1 MYTPTLKHEH
11 TNTLKLGVLGST
23 NGTDLQAILDAITSG
38 DLNAEVSVVISNRKN
53 AYILERA
60 EKHGVPAVF
69 ISHKGKTRVE
79 FDTEMTSALNE
90 HGVDLVLLIGFM
102 RILSA
107 EFCNTWRDRLLNVH
121 PSLLPKYAGG
131 MDTNVHEEVLKN
143 GETETGCTIH
153 FVTDEVDGGPILIQ
167 KKCTVAPN
175 DTVESLK
182 TKVQKLEG
190 LAFVESIKLIQCAN
204 G

>member
-1 MYTPTLKHEH
+1 MPTLTYEH

-23 NGTDLQAILDAITSG
+23 NGTDLQAILGAITSG

-60 EKHGVPAVF
+60 ENHNVPAMF
-69 ISHKGKTRVE
+69 ISHKGKTREE
-79 FDTEMTSALNE
+79 FDAEMTSELNE
-90 HGVDLVLLIGFM
+90 RSVELVLLIGFM

-121 PSLLPKYAGG
+121 PSLL
-131 MDTNVHEEVLKN
+131 
-143 GETETGCTIH
+143 
-153 FVTDEVDGGPILIQ
+153 
-167 KKCTVAPN
+167 KKCAVAPN

-190 LAFVESIKLIQCAN
+190 LAFVESIKLIQSAN

>member
-1 MYTPTLKHEH
+1 MI
-11 TNTLKLGVLGST
+11 KLGVIGST
-23 NGTDLQAILDAITSG
+23 KGTDLQAIFDAIKTG
-38 DLNAEVSVVISNRKN
+38 ELNAQVSVVMSNPKS

-60 EKHGVPAVF
+60 KNHNVPAVF
-69 ISHKGKTRVE
+69 ISPKGKSREE
-79 FDTEMTSALNE
+79 FDAEMTALLKE
-90 HGVDLVLLIGFM
+90 HNVDLVLLIGFM

-107 EFCNTWRDRLLNVH
+107 EFCREWRERLLNVH

-131 MDTNVHEEVLKN
+131 MDTNVHKDVLKN

-167 KKCTVAPN
+167 KKCNVEP
-175 DTVESLK
+175 DETVETLK

-190 LAFVESIKLIQCAN
+190 EAFIEAIQLIQN
-204 G
+204 NSHVK

>member
-1 MYTPTLKHEH
+1 MI
-11 TNTLKLGVLGST
+11 KLGVIGST
-23 NGTDLQAILDAITSG
+23 KGTDLQAIFDAIKTG
-38 DLNAEVSVVISNRKN
+38 ELNAQVSVVMSNPKS

-60 EKHGVPAVF
+60 KNHNVPAVF
-69 ISHKGKTRVE
+69 ISPKGKSREE
-79 FDTEMTSALNE
+79 FDAEMTALLKE
-90 HGVDLVLLIGFM
+90 HNVDLVLLIGFM

-107 EFCNTWRDRLLNVH
+107 EFCREWRDRLLNVH

-131 MDTNVHEEVLKN
+131 MDTNVHKDVLKN

-167 KKCTVAPN
+167 KKCNVEP
-175 DTVESLK
+175 DETVETLK

-190 LAFVESIKLIQCAN
+190 EAFIEAIQLIQN
-204 G
+204 NSHVK